1 MEIMNIQAEKLE
13 LIRMLLNTKKPSVL
27 TSIRRIFEKEEKS
40 DFWNTL
46 SEEVKEDI
54 RQGIDE
60 LNKGEKYPYDE
71 IMSKHR

>member
-1 MEIMNIQAEKLE
+1 MNIQAEKLK

-27 TSIRRIFEKEEKS
+27 ASIRKILEKEHEG

-46 SEEVKEDI
+46 SEEEQEDI
-54 RQGIDE
+54 RQGVEE
-60 LNKGEKYPYDE
+60 LDSGNKYPYND